1 MSDQNPA
8 EHADVPDP
16 VEPTA
21 PPAPD
26 HTQVTPADSDPT
38 SPSETGSVHLARLLS
53 DEFGMSEA
61 NARDTILTARKIEIN
76 GEAYTGDKEFVP
88 YDLLVGK
95 EIFIEGPYRSVKM
108 TYNP

>member
-8 EHADVPDP
+8 EHAPVPDP
-16 VEPTA
+16 VEPTS
-21 PPAPD
+21 PPD
-26 HTQVTPADSDPT
+26 HAQVTPADADPT
-38 SPSETGSVHLARLLS
+38 SPSQTGSVNLTRLLA

-61 NARDTILTARKIEIN
+61 NARDTILTAKQITLD
-76 GEAYTGDKEFVP
+76 GQPYTGEKEFVP

-95 EIFIEGPYRSVKM
+95 EIFIEGQYRSVKL